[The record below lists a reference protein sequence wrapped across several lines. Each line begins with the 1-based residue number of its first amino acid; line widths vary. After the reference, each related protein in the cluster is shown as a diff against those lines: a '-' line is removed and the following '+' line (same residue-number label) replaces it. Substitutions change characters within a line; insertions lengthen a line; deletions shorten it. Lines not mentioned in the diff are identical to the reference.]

1 MVSYTFSTHK
11 KLERKAEIMLKTNS
25 MRIPRLAVVV
35 LTAVAC
41 LSGDTAG
48 AADQENASRENAGRW
63 VVYEGGDG
71 PGKGK
76 HIVFVT
82 GDEEYRSEES
92 MPQLAKIAARRLG
105 FKCTVLFAINK
116 EDGTIDPM
124 TLDNIPGLE
133 NLEDADLMVMFV
145 RFRLLPPKQMKHI
158 LNYINSGKPMIS
170 LRTNTH
176 PFNYPAGHQFYQW
189 TWNNKAG
196 GFGARVFGQ
205 TWINHHGDHHGTS
218 TRAIVVPEQA
228 AHPVFRGVNKT
239 FWGPSDVYGTLPL
252 HGKCTTLVMGQVTEG
267 KSPDGKPQEGK
278 IQMPLVWTK
287 TYTGTSTD
295 TSTGGKPARVLTTT
309 MGHSFDLKSEDLR
322 RLLIN
327 ACFWCMGLEDKIPAK
342 ADVGYVGRYNPSDIG
357 YGKCKKG
364 LKPSDHK
371 L

>member
-1 MVSYTFSTHK
+1 
-11 KLERKAEIMLKTNS
+11 MLMTNS
-25 MRIPRLAVVV
+25 KCIPRLVVVV
-35 LTAVAC
+35 LMAVVC
-41 LSGDTAG
+41 LSGQILLANNNDN
-48 AADQENASRENAGRW
+48 DDRW
-63 VVYEGGDG
+63 VVFEGGDG

-92 MPQLAKIAARRLG
+92 MPQLAKIAASRLG

-116 EDGTIDPM
+116 KDGTIDPM

-133 NLEDADLMVMFV
+133 ILEDADAMVMFV
-145 RFRLLPPKQMKHI
+145 RFRQLPPEQMNHI

-170 LRTNTH
+170 IRTNTH
-176 PFNYPAGHQFYQW
+176 PFNYPQGHQFYEW
-189 TWNNKAG
+189 TWNNKTG

-205 TWINHHGDHHGTS
+205 TWISHHGDHSGTS
-218 TRAIVVPEQA
+218 TRAIVVPQQA
-228 AHPVFRGVNKT
+228 GHPVLRGVNKT

-252 HGKCTTLVMGQVTEG
+252 RGKCTTLVMGQVVEG
-267 KSPDGKPQEGK
+267 KSPHGKPQAGK

-287 TYTGTSTD
+287 TYTGTST
-295 TSTGGKPARVLTTT
+295 TGKAGKPARVLTTT

-327 ACFWCMGLEDKIPAK
+327 SCFWGMGLEDKIPAK
-342 ADVGYVGRYNPSDIG
+342 ANVDFVGEYNPSKIG

-364 LKPSDHK
+364 LKPSDHAIK
-371 L
+371 

>member
-1 MVSYTFSTHK
+1 MQI
-11 KLERKAEIMLKTNS
+11 L
-25 MRIPRLAVVV
+25 RLVVA
-35 LTAVAC
+35 LLMAAIC
-41 LSGDTAG
+41 LSGQAARAG
-48 AADQENASRENAGRW
+48 DQEKWA
-63 VVYEGGDG
+63 VFEGSDG

-92 MPQLAKIAARRLG
+92 MPQLAKIAACRLG

-116 EDGTIDPM
+116 KDGTIDPM

-133 NLEDADLMVMFV
+133 NLEDADAMVMFV
-145 RFRLLPPKQMKHI
+145 RFRLLPPEQMDHI

-170 LRTNTH
+170 IRTNTH
-176 PFNYPAGHQFYQW
+176 PFNYPEGHRFYQW
-189 TWNNKAG
+189 TWNNKTG

-218 TRAIVVPEQA
+218 TRAIVVPEQSG
-228 AHPVFRGVNKT
+228 HPVLRGVNKT

-252 HGKCTTLVMGQVTEG
+252 HGECTTLVMGQVIEG

-278 IQMPLVWTK
+278 MQMPLVWTK
-287 TYTGTSTD
+287 TYTGTK
-295 TSTGGKPARVLTTT
+295 GKPARVLTTT

-327 ACFWCMGLEDKIPAK
+327 ACFWGMGMEDKIPAK
-342 ADVGYVGRYNPSDIG
+342 ANVGYVGEYDPSQIG

-371 L
+371 IK